1 MTSWLVSPSLPT
13 GNSRRIE
20 LPGTDLWI
28 IARTDKV
35 FVYPSEL
42 NIEQFKDSL
51 SRTLSIWPIVA
62 GHFLLLD
69 DGHYL
74 IEMSDNPIPV
84 SYTENTDL
92 SAWPVNLNIVSE
104 LHQNPLVPFIDG
116 VDVVKLIPGS
126 QYEPLIRLR
135 LTRLV
140 QSGEWVLGVSWA
152 HLLGDAA
159 ALLNFLSTIS
169 RIYQHLKPF
178 EPMPVFERRLWLEEE
193 IDLSFLPLMKHLTY
207 AGPLQ
212 EMFQHFGSWKDTYEQ
227 LSIRFSGEQ
236 LAKLRELAG
245 GNEVTIQD
253 SLSAYIILTLN
264 THCYLNDDK
273 RRILR
278 TNTTVNY
285 RGVSDSIAP
294 AGLVSNAILQ
304 VLSDDYDDP
313 LALTSIAKT
322 TRRSIIRS
330 RDPKFLERY
339 LATADKL
346 MRKIAR
352 ENLLANWNQ
361 FPNEALVNSNYRYD
375 WVELVDFGYTDKCRM
390 YTAWTG
396 PLYLRVFRLNPI
408 KEGAEWSPRDR
419 NGAEVAFLIENDMKD
434 KFLRAWQKDVE
445 ENFVN
450 VKQ

>member
-1 MTSWLVSPSLPT
+1 
-13 GNSRRIE
+13 
-20 LPGTDLWI
+20 
-28 IARTDKV
+28 
-35 FVYPSEL
+35 
-42 NIEQFKDSL
+42 
-51 SRTLSIWPIVA
+51 
-62 GHFLLLD
+62 
-69 DGHYL
+69 
-74 IEMSDNPIPV
+74 MSDNPIPV

-193 IDLSFLPLMKHLTY
+193 IDQSFLPLMKHLTY

-273 RRILR
+273 RR
-278 TNTTVNY
+278 
-285 RGVSDSIAP
+285 
-294 AGLVSNAILQ
+294 
-304 VLSDDYDDP
+304 
-313 LALTSIAKT
+313 
-322 TRRSIIRS
+322 
-330 RDPKFLERY
+330 
-339 LATADKL
+339 
-346 MRKIAR
+346 
-352 ENLLANWNQ
+352 
-361 FPNEALVNSNYRYD
+361 
-375 WVELVDFGYTDKCRM
+375 
-390 YTAWTG
+390 
-396 PLYLRVFRLNPI
+396 
-408 KEGAEWSPRDR
+408 
-419 NGAEVAFLIENDMKD
+419 
-434 KFLRAWQKDVE
+434 
-445 ENFVN
+445 
-450 VKQ
+450 